1 MKRLLSLFLIFMYTG
16 SFYGQPVCVSR
27 EPGQLGQLKKK
38 VVDYYTSGMYQQDLN
53 CVVAQAYRYLKSKL
67 PAQPDEAITFDID
80 DTVLSTWQ
88 YNKSNDFGYDKYW
101 AQHWENQANFPVIK
115 PMLNLYTFAKKQGF
129 KVFFITGR
137 KPNLTQA
144 TQLNLLKAGF
154 KNWDGIFF
162 KPLDYKESSLVPYKS
177 GMRKA
182 LTEKGYNIILN
193 MGDQESDL
201 KGNYAEKSIKLP
213 NPMYMIP

>member
-1 MKRLLSLFLIFMYTG
+1 MKRLLSFFLMVIGT
-16 SFYGQPVCVSR
+16 SSLQAQPACVSH
-27 EPGQLGQLKKK
+27 EPGQLRELKNK
-38 VVDYYTSGMYQQDLN
+38 VADYYTSGLYQQDLN
-53 CVVAQAYRYLKSKL
+53 CVVAQAYMYLKSKL
-67 PAQPDEAITFDID
+67 PAKPNQALTFDID

-115 PMLNLYTFAKKQGF
+115 PMLNLYTFAKKQGY

-137 KPNLTQA
+137 KPNLTDA

-162 KPLDYKESSLVPYKS
+162 KPNDYRESSLIPYKS

-182 LTEKGYNIILN
+182 LTEEGYSIILN

-201 KGNYAEKSIKLP
+201 QGNYAEKSLKLP
-213 NPMYMIP
+213 NPMYLIP